1 MLEKIVVKRH
11 LICYLRDDDL
21 LEQALI
27 ITEKMMSIGF
37 DFKKLRRL
45 INIYAVV
52 QIGLVVLLIY
62 VAMNFQIGLNAAGR
76 GELFIKSIIIT
87 LLMQLAMFYPVY
99 KFASREAVL
108 AVDAVQE
115 GLTPEELKSQRNK
128 RLIGD
133 VIKAGVFCFYLAFT
147 LLVSSKGLVNTAK
160 MFVLSM
166 IFFNFILTYLSYFQC
181 FNFAAKRE
189 MKLKEV

>member
-1 MLEKIVVKRH
+1 
-11 LICYLRDDDL
+11 
-21 LEQALI
+21 
-27 ITEKMMSIGF
+27 MSTGF

-52 QIGLVVLLIY
+52 QIGLIVLLIY
-62 VAMNFQIGLNAAGR
+62 VAMNFQAGLASIGR
-76 GELFIKSIIIT
+76 GELFNKSIIIT

-108 AVDAVQE
+108 AVDAVGE
-115 GLTPEELKSQRNK
+115 GLTTEQQKSQRNK

-147 LLVSSKGLVNTAK
+147 LLISSKSLELPAK
-160 MFVLSM
+160 RFVLSM

-181 FNFAAKRE
+181 FNFVAKRE
-189 MKLKEV
+189 MKLKNA

>member
-1 MLEKIVVKRH
+1 
-11 LICYLRDDDL
+11 
-21 LEQALI
+21 
-27 ITEKMMSIGF
+27 MSTVF

-52 QIGLVVLLIY
+52 QAGLVALLIY
-62 VAMNFQIGLNAAGR
+62 VAMNFQAGLVSIGR
-76 GELFIKSIIIT
+76 GELFNKSIIIT

-99 KFASREAVL
+99 KFASREASL
-108 AVDAVQE
+108 AVDAVEE
-115 GLTPEELKSQRNK
+115 GLTAEQQKSQRNK
-128 RLIGD
+128 RLVGD

-147 LLVSSKGLVNTAK
+147 LLISSKNLDLPAK
-160 MFVLSM
+160 RFVLSM

-189 MKLKEV
+189 MKLKQT

>member
-1 MLEKIVVKRH
+1 
-11 LICYLRDDDL
+11 
-21 LEQALI
+21 
-27 ITEKMMSIGF
+27 MSTGF

-52 QIGLVVLLIY
+52 QIGLVALLIY
-62 VAMNFQIGLNAAGR
+62 VAMNFQVGLASIGR
-76 GELFIKSIIIT
+76 GDLFNKSILIT

-99 KFASREAVL
+99 KFAAREAAL
-108 AVDAVQE
+108 AIEAVQA
-115 GLTPEELKSQRNK
+115 GLTSEQLKSQRNK
-128 RLIGD
+128 RLVGD

-147 LLVSSKGLVNTAK
+147 LLVSSKNLPGAAAK
-160 MFVLSM
+160 FVLSM

-189 MKLKEV
+189 MKAKQP